1 MECPWNAHGMPI
13 ECNVACCWHS
23 PARAA
28 ITGNRLLSLN
38 LFSSPRERRLW
49 ALTQALVIAIFAT
62 LGIAGTLADAFRD
75 TGLDVVFFF
84 LGMFLVGGAVLAWG
98 LRARPG
104 GVEIGVA
111 LGIIAV
117 YFMAF
122 ARTTFA
128 ERSHLIEYGVVASCM
143 YAALTERSNG
153 GRPAPMPAVIAV
165 SATALV
171 GAVDEGVQKLIPSR
185 IFDPLDILFNTLAGM
200 TAVSALV
207 ALGLAR
213 RWAASHQE
221 SRL

>member
-1 MECPWNAHGMPI
+1 MQC
-13 ECNVACCWHS
+13 S
-23 PARAA
+23 
-28 ITGNRLLSLN
+28 LLSAQPGTHRHHGKRPLPRT

-49 ALTQALVIAIFAT
+49 ALTLALVIAIFAT

-75 TGLDVVFFF
+75 TGSDVVLFL
-84 LGMFLVGGAVLAWG
+84 LGMVLVGAAVLAWG

-122 ARTTFA
+122 ARMTFA
-128 ERSHLIEYGVVASCM
+128 ERSHLIEYGVVASFI

-153 GRPAPMPAVIAV
+153 GRPVPLPAVIAV
-165 SATALV
+165 SAS
-171 GAVDEGVQKLIPSR
+171 PR
-185 IFDPLDILFNTLAGM
+185 
-200 TAVSALV
+200 
-207 ALGLAR
+207 
-213 RWAASHQE
+213 E